1 MVKALN
7 TFNEKKLVYR
17 VRVHKDTEAFGEL
30 YDRYVSKIY
39 RFIYLK
45 VSHKEEAED
54 IASDVFLKTWNYLTD
69 IQREADKEI
78 KSFSGLIY
86 TIARTSL
93 VDFFRNRAKRK
104 ECTIEVLETVAHDH
118 NIEETAMRDQEVELA
133 LRNLK
138 IMKREYQ
145 EIIVL
150 KYIEELSTSEIAHIL
165 GKSTVSVRVTLHRA
179 LKILKKMIEDKK
191 SVHSKVNPGRKK
203 K

>member
-1 MVKALN
+1 MAKALHK
-7 TFNEKKLVYR
+7 FNEKKLVYR

-69 IQREADKEI
+69 VQRETDKEI

-86 TIARTSL
+86 TITRTSL
-93 VDFFRNRAKRK
+93 VDFYRSRARRK
-104 ECTIEVLETVAHDH
+104 ECTIEVLEAVAHDT
-118 NIEETAMRDQEVELA
+118 NIEESTAREQQMEGVLK
-133 LRNLK
+133 NLK
-138 IMKREYQ
+138 MMKREYQ

-150 KYIEELSTSEIAHIL
+150 KYIEELSTTEISQIL
-165 GKSTVSVRVTLHRA
+165 DKSAVSVRVTLHRA
-179 LKILKKMIEDKK
+179 LKILKKMLEQ
-191 SVHSKVNPGRKK
+191 KK
-203 K
+203 KKK

>member
-69 IQREADKEI
+69 VQREADKEI
-78 KSFSGLIY
+78 ESFSGLIY

-93 VDFFRNRAKRK
+93 IDFFRSRARRK
-104 ECTIEVLETVAHDH
+104 ECTIEVLEAVAHDG
-118 NIEETAMRDQEVELA
+118 NIEESTAREQEVEVVLK
-133 LRNLK
+133 NLK
-138 IMKREYQ
+138 MMKREYQ

-150 KYIEELSTSEIAHIL
+150 KYIEELSTTEISYIL
-165 GKSTVSVRVTLHRA
+165 DKSKVSIRVTLHRA
-179 LKILKKMIEDKK
+179 LKILKKMIEEKK
-191 SVHSKVNPGRKK
+191 PLSRGKK